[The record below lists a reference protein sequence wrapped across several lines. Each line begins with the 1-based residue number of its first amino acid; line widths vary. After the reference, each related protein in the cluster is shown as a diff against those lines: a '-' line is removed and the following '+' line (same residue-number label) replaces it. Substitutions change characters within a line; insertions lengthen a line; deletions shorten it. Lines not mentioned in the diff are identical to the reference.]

1 MLIKKP
7 KRAAFIAALF
17 IFSAT
22 ALITGESR
30 LYAQSPGTFQVK
42 EAIDGDTIRLTDGRT
57 VRYIGIDAPESGG
70 LKPAEYY
77 GDRAKKINREL
88 TEGKAVRLE
97 TDIERLDNY
106 GRTLAYVYV
115 GDVFVNGRL
124 VELGAA
130 VARPYPPNTKHYKD
144 LKEKMD
150 RARDEK
156 RGLWADVNRWM
167 IPAEKAGR
175 HIGLSKTVVGKVIR
189 SDDRGFGV
197 FLNFGEDFSKDFTV
211 FIPANNLP
219 YFRDEGIGDPASLYR
234 GKIIETT
241 GTIREHN
248 GPSISVRRPG
258 QIYIRK

>member
-1 MLIKKP
+1 MLGIEQ

-22 ALITGESR
+22 AFTAGQSHLH
-30 LYAQSPGTFQVK
+30 AQTTKTFYVK
-42 EAIDGDTIRLTDGRT
+42 EVIDGDTIILSDGRT

-77 GDRAKKINREL
+77 GDVAKELNREL

-97 TDIERLDNY
+97 TDIERVDNY

-115 GDVFVNGRL
+115 GDLFVNGRL

-130 VARPYPPNTKHYKD
+130 VALPYTPNLKHYGE
-144 LKEKMD
+144 LKGKMET
-150 RARDEK
+150 AREEG
-156 RGLWADVNRWM
+156 RGLWADVGKW
-167 IPAEKAGR
+167 IISDKEAGK
-175 HIGLSKTVVGKVIR
+175 HIGLSKTVAGRVLR
-189 SDDRGFGV
+189 AEDRGFGV
-197 FLNFGEDFSKDFTV
+197 FLNFGGDFSTDFTV
-211 FIPANNLP
+211 FIPAKSLR
-219 YFRDEGIGDPASLYR
+219 YFRDEGIDDPASLYGGR
-234 GKIIETT
+234 LIETT

-248 GPSISVRRPG
+248 GPSITVRHPG